1 MSSGDAPA
9 PTAYNPMMR
18 IAIDATSVPP
28 NPAGAGVYALEL
40 VRAMAERDRRDGYAL
55 FTRTRLLDRATADRR
70 NWRVE
75 HVGGGRIRRL
85 LWEQTKLAGRLSDLG
100 IDILHSTHHTLP
112 LRGIRARRVVTI
124 HDVTFFRIPD
134 RYPPLRRFYF
144 QAVTRLSARAA
155 DAIVVPSNAVRDD
168 VIRTLGAAPGTVH
181 TVYEAAGQ
189 QFELIGRNEADAVA
203 TRYGLQA
210 PYILSVGSLEPG
222 KNRGRLFQALRQ
234 LGEDGIHPTL
244 AIVGQKAWRY
254 EEEQA
259 LAYRLGLG
267 KQVRYLDYVPAADLP
282 ALYNAA
288 TVFAFPSLYEG
299 FGLPVIEAM
308 ACGVPVLTSNIS
320 ATAEV
325 AADAAVLVDP
335 LDVASIRDGLR
346 GLIEDSIVRDH
357 FARRGRAR
365 AAQFS
370 WRRSADET
378 HAVYERV
385 LLGVS
390 APQARESAAV

>member
-1 MSSGDAPA
+1 
-9 PTAYNPMMR
+9 MMR

-40 VRAMAERDRRDGYAL
+40 VRAMVERDRRDGYAL
-55 FTRTRLLDRATADRR
+55 FTRTKLLDKDTAGRR

-85 LWEQTKLAGRLSDLG
+85 LWEQTRLAGRLGELG
-100 IDILHSTHHTLP
+100 IDVLHSTHHTLP
-112 LRGIRARRVVTI
+112 LRQTRARRVVTI

-144 QAVTRLSARAA
+144 QTITRLSAKAA
-155 DAIVVPSNAVRDD
+155 DAIIVPSNAVLDD
-168 VIRTLGAAPGTVH
+168 VVRTLGVAPGTVH
-181 TVYEAAGQ
+181 TVNEAAGP
-189 QFELIGRNEADAVA
+189 QFELMAREDAA
-203 TRYGLQA
+203 LLAARYGLHA

-234 LGEDGIHPTL
+234 LGDEGLHPTL

-259 LAYRLGLG
+259 LVYRLGLG

-308 ACGVPVLTSNIS
+308 ACGLPVLTSNIS

-335 LDVASIRDGLR
+335 LDVAAIREGLR
-346 GLIEDSIVRDH
+346 GLLEDSIVRDH

-370 WRRSADET
+370 WRRAADET
-378 HAVYERV
+378 HTVYERV
-385 LLGVS
+385 LLGVA
-390 APQARESAAV
+390 APQARESAAI

>member
-1 MSSGDAPA
+1 
-9 PTAYNPMMR
+9 MR

-40 VRAMAERDRRDGYAL
+40 VRAMAKRDRRDGYAL
-55 FTRTRLLDRATADRR
+55 FTRTRLLDEATAARK
-70 NWRVE
+70 NWLVERVS
-75 HVGGGRIRRL
+75 GGRVRRL
-85 LWEQTKLAGRLSDLG
+85 LWEQTSLGARLADLG

-112 LRGIRARRVVTI
+112 LRRTRARRVVTI
-124 HDVTFFRIPD
+124 HDVTFFRIPE
-134 RYPPLRRFYF
+134 RYPPLRRLYF
-144 QAVTRLSARAA
+144 QTITRLSARVA
-155 DAIVVPSNAVRDD
+155 DAIIVPSNAVRDD
-168 VIRTLGAAPGTVH
+168 VIRTLSAAPGTVH
-181 TVYEAAGQ
+181 TVYEAAGP
-189 QFELIGRNEADAVA
+189 QFELMGRDEASSVA
-203 TRYGLQA
+203 AGYGLQA

-222 KNRGRLFQALRQ
+222 KNRARLFQALRE
-234 LGEDGIHPTL
+234 LGDDGIHPPL

-259 LAYRLGLG
+259 LVYKLGLG

-288 TVFAFPSLYEG
+288 TMFAFPSLYEG

-335 LDVASIRDGLR
+335 LSVGEIREGLR
-346 GLIEDSIVRDH
+346 GLLEDSIVRDH
-357 FARRGRAR
+357 YARRGRAR

-370 WRRSADET
+370 WRRAADET

-385 LLGVS
+385 LLGVPAS
-390 APQARESAAV
+390 QARESAAV